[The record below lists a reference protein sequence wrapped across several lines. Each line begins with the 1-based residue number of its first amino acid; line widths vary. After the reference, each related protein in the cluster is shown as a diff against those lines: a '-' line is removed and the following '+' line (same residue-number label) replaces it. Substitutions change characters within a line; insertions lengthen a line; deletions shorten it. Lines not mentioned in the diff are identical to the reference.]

1 MSGFTF
7 TKSFKRNEW
16 VRFLKAA
23 QPSYRVNALRAVLKN
38 DGVAMLNE
46 CLQEL
51 GWERSVDLIS
61 KAAEEMQT
69 NDPT

>member
-7 TKSFKRNEW
+7 TKSFRKNEW
-16 VRFLKAA
+16 MRFLKAA
-23 QPSYRVNALRAVLKN
+23 QPSYRVNALRAVLNN
-38 DGVAMLNE
+38 DGPAMLAE

-61 KAAEEMQT
+61 KAAEEMQS
-69 NDPT
+69 D